1 MELETSRTWA
11 EIKVDRLRHN
21 ISSLKSY
28 LQPHTRLM
36 CTVKAEAYG
45 HGIRAAEIFAESG
58 ADYLAV
64 ATLDEAILLRSH
76 GIALPVLILGYVQEP
91 FLTEAIAGGATLTV
105 FSLDYAQKVSEA
117 AVKLGKKAR
126 IHIKIDTGMGRIGY
140 VYTERG
146 NQKAAEEIAAMFSL
160 PALEIEGIYTHMS
173 CSDEEQNPYNFV
185 QINRFYKAL
194 ADLEARNLSVPLR
207 HICNSSAIVNF
218 PQVHLDMVRAGIAC
232 YGLYPSPV
240 MKKKLNLKQA
250 LTLKTRITYIK
261 ELEAGSGISYGK
273 TVTLAEKRRIA
284 TVPIG
289 YADGYTRLLSGKAQM
304 IAHGQY
310 VDVIGKICMDQCM
323 IDVTNVHTI
332 HVGDEVTVIG
342 DEHTHISA
350 DHLAEL
356 IGTINYEVVCAI
368 GKRVPR
374 IYI

>member
-11 EIKVDRLRHN
+11 EINAERLRHN
-21 ISSLKSY
+21 ITCLKSY
-28 LQPHTRLM
+28 LEPHTKLM

-45 HGIRAAEIFAESG
+45 HGSHAAEIFAQCG

-64 ATLDEAILLRSH
+64 ATLEEAILLRDH
-76 GIALPVLILGYVQEP
+76 GIQIPVLILGYVQEP
-91 FLTEAIAGGATLTV
+91 FLAEAIARNVTLTV
-105 FSLDYAQKVSEA
+105 FSLAYAKRVSEEA
-117 AVKLGKKAR
+117 AALGRTAK

-146 NQKAAEEIAAMFSL
+146 NQQAAEEIAEMFSL
-160 PALEIEGIYTHMS
+160 PSLFVEGIYSHMS
-173 CSDEEQNPYNFV
+173 CSDEEQNPYNYV

-194 ADLEARNLSVPLR
+194 DDLKERNLSVPLR

-232 YGLYPSPV
+232 YGLYPSPL
-240 MKKKLNLKQA
+240 MKKKLDLKQA
-250 LTLKTRITYIK
+250 LTLKTRITCIK

-273 TVTLAEKRRIA
+273 TVTLTQRRRIA

-289 YADGYTRLLSGKAQM
+289 YADGYPRLLSGKAQM
-304 IAHGQY
+304 IANGQY
-310 VDVIGKICMDQCM
+310 VNVIGKICMDQCM

-332 HVGDEVTVIG
+332 NVGDEVTVIG
-342 DEHTHISA
+342 DENTHISA

-356 IGTINYEVVCAI
+356 IGTINYEIVCAI